1 MKRQIVQVQIVIMFI
16 LCSSFLMI
24 CRISSAYSSDNEHR
38 IQTFEIPS
46 SPNPVGSGARA
57 LGLGGAFIA
66 IANDATAASWNPGG
80 LIQLDYPEVSFV
92 YNAFHRIED
101 NDLGVSPVSSGDQ
114 TVSKIGINY
123 FSAAYPFNFKGYNMI
138 FSLNYQHLY
147 DFNRK
152 WNFPLISDSQGLS
165 INHDIDYK
173 QEGSLSALGLAYC
186 VRVNA
191 YFSVGLTLN
200 IWEDWLGKN
209 EWEAERYQYGSN
221 MEEENLYE
229 FRSQSFDRYSFSG
242 INANFGFMWNIN
254 EKISIGCV
262 FKMPF
267 EADLRHERRFKIISE
282 LTPED
287 DFTEPVAYIENETM
301 DMPMSY
307 GIGLTYKFFEELRV
321 AFDIYRTEWDDFVLT
336 NFEGQQTSPFTGLSV
351 GESDISP
358 TCQVR
363 MGAEYLYKNDSKYVF
378 PIRGGVF
385 YDPAPAKGSP
395 DDIFGLSIGGGIVM
409 EETEKKLFG
418 VTGFSLDIA
427 YQYRF
432 GNNVGDS
439 TLKKWGFSQDLD
451 EHTVYSSVIIYF

>member
-1 MKRQIVQVQIVIMFI
+1 MKRQILQVQIVIIFI
-16 LCSSFLMI
+16 LCSSFLML
-24 CRISSAYSSDNEHR
+24 SSAYSSDNDHR
-38 IQTFEIPS
+38 VQTVEIPS

-66 IANDATAASWNPGG
+66 VADDATAASWNPGG

-92 YNAFHRIED
+92 YNGFHRIED

-123 FSAAYPFNFKGYNMI
+123 LSAAYPFNFKGYNMI

-147 DFNRK
+147 GFNRK
-152 WNFPLISDSQGLS
+152 WNFPLISDSQGIS
-165 INHDIDYK
+165 TNHNIDYK
-173 QEGSLSALGLAYC
+173 QEGSLSALGVAYC
-186 VRVNA
+186 VRVNT

-209 EWEAERYQYGSN
+209 EWEAERYQSGTGIYEGEAYGLKS
-221 MEEENLYE
+221 
-229 FRSQSFDRYSFSG
+229 SSFDRYSFSG
-242 INANFGFMWNIN
+242 INANFGFIWNIN
-254 EKISIGCV
+254 KKISIGGV

-267 EADLRHERRFKIISE
+267 EADLRHERRFKGQIFE
-282 LTPED
+282 LTPEYD
-287 DFTEPVAYIENETM
+287 YTESVAYIENETM

-307 GIGLTYKFFEELRV
+307 GIGLGYKFSEKLRV
-321 AFDIYRTEWDDFVLT
+321 AFDIYRTEWDDFILT
-336 NFEGQQTSPFTGLSV
+336 DFEGQQTSPFTGLSV

-358 TCQVR
+358 THQVR
-363 MGAEYLYKNDSKYVF
+363 MGAEYLFKNSSKYVF

-418 VTGFSLDIA
+418 ATGFSFDIA

-439 TLKKWGFSQDLD
+439 TLKKWDFSQDLD